1 MSFGAA
7 VEASYGDGVR
17 RVEPGARV
25 LVLLLVAA
33 LHGFAL
39 WALASYAPARAA
51 VETTVTLMV
60 SLVQPQPTPPLPKEA
75 PKLLPMRP
83 KPKPKPKQAPQP
95 VKIPEPLPQLAVPEE
110 VPAPVAPPVEVPPV
124 HAPEPAPIE
133 APPAAPAEVPPAP
146 PPPPLVPPRFDADYL
161 SNPPP
166 EYPALSRR
174 LGEEGQVL
182 LRVRVSA
189 EGLPLAVELRRSS
202 GFQRLDEAARAA
214 VKDWKFVP
222 ARRGETPVEAWVLIP
237 ISFTLR
243 G

>member
-25 LVLLLVAA
+25 LVLLLVVV
-33 LHGFAL
+33 LHGLAL

-51 VETTVTLMV
+51 LETTVTLRV
-60 SLVQPQPTPPLPKEA
+60 SLVQPQATPSPPKEA
-75 PKLLPMRP
+75 PKPLPVQPKP
-83 KPKPKPKQAPQP
+83 KPKPKPKQAPP
-95 VKIPEPLPQLAVPEE
+95 LVKAPEPLPQLAVPEE
-110 VPAPVAPPVEVPPV
+110 VPAPEAPPVEVPLAHVPG
-124 HAPEPAPIE
+124 PAPVE
-133 APPAAPAEVPPAP
+133 APPAAPVAA
-146 PPPPLVPPRFDADYL
+146 PPPLVPPRFDADYL

-214 VKDWKFVP
+214 VKGWKFVP

>member
-1 MSFGAA
+1 MPSCAA
-7 VEASYGDGVR
+7 VEASFLGDAER
-17 RVEPGARV
+17 AERLARG

-33 LHGFAL
+33 LHALGL
-39 WALASYAPARAA
+39 WAMWSYAPARAA
-51 VETTVTLMV
+51 LETTVTLMV
-60 SLVQPQPTPPLPKEA
+60 SLLEPQAKPAPPKEA
-75 PKLLPMRP
+75 PKPVP
-83 KPKPKPKQAPQP
+83 VKAKPKPKPKEVPKPQP
-95 VKIPEPLPQLAVPEE
+95 VKAPEPPRLAVPEE
-110 VPAPVAPPVEVPPV
+110 LPAPAAPAVEAPVAR
-124 HAPEPAPIE
+124 APAPAPIE
-133 APPAAPAEVPPAP
+133 APPAPPVEAPPA

-166 EYPALSRR
+166 EYPMLSRR

-189 EGLPLAVELRRSS
+189 EGLPLAVEVKRSS

-214 VKDWKFVP
+214 VKRWKFVP
-222 ARRGETPVEAWVLIP
+222 ARRGEEPVAAWVLIP